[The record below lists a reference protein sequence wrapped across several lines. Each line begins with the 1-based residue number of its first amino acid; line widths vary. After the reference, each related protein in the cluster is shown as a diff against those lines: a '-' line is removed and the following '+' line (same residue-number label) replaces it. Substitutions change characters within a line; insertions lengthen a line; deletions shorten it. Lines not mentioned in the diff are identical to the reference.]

1 MVCAALLATFVIGAA
16 AGAVFATQSAPEAG
30 DEAFADSGALLAARG
45 APSHRRAREIRE
57 LRREAQARGVR
68 LALKARRPAPRAQV
82 SVPPAATPP
91 SSAPPERQ
99 AVVKRPRAA
108 PARPSTSTYTVR
120 PGDALWRVAERHLA
134 RSGSVKEIAKQV
146 QALESLNADRIASG
160 DPDVLE
166 AGEELR
172 LR

>member
-1 MVCAALLATFVIGAA
+1 M
-16 AGAVFATQSAPEAG
+16 Q
-30 DEAFADSGALLAARG
+30 
-45 APSHRRAREIRE
+45 
-57 LRREAQARGVR
+57 
-68 LALKARRPAPRAQV
+68 
-82 SVPPAATPP
+82 
-91 SSAPPERQ
+91 
-99 AVVKRPRAA
+99 RPREA
-108 PARPSTSTYTVR
+108 PARPSASSYTVR

-166 AGEELR
+166 TGEELR